1 MASRVCPEDVVVLAS
16 DPTTPGM
23 VCCVGEDTEGL
34 AGGQPTA
41 HVYWLRETDNDKME
55 PISELRV
62 LDRALLHGDTVVHGK
77 RKGLVT
83 ATRIKVDMRYPDGT
97 TVRGVDTDA
106 LRHLQ
111 PFRQGNW
118 VVSDGWLGRVIS
130 CRDDVVV
137 HTLGRRFRCWPA
149 IINSSAPSCAQHPLR
164 GRQLTDCGFV
174 AQDGD
179 SQDDSLRAFSS
190 LKAALAPGANN
201 SRRSRAFRKR
211 TSCIQ
216 PGLVSE
222 QISEQVRK

>member
-1 MASRVCPEDVVVLAS
+1 MIVEYGVALF
-16 DPTTPGM
+16 
-23 VCCVGEDTEGL
+23 
-34 AGGQPTA
+34 QQYA
-41 HVYWLRETDNDKME
+41 HLY
-55 PISELRV
+55 
-62 LDRALLHGDTVVHGK
+62 
-77 RKGLVT
+77 
-83 ATRIKVDMRYPDGT
+83 
-97 TVRGVDTDA
+97 
-106 LRHLQ
+106 
-111 PFRQGNW
+111 
-118 VVSDGWLGRVIS
+118 
-130 CRDDVVV
+130 RDDVVV